1 MHSGWFNCRV
11 EIERDDTVRSGGGG
25 KKAWDTPFTVG
36 YAWARMEQVIFA
48 ARESQGSPDFPI
60 SRTPVNFTVLQRNDV
75 RVDMRLKWLH
85 GEVTRYFQIRSIKQG
100 PLTEQTMLIET
111 EEVI

>member
-36 YAWARMEQVIFA
+36 YAWARM
-48 ARESQGSPDFPI
+48 
-60 SRTPVNFTVLQRNDV
+60 
-75 RVDMRLKWLH
+75 
-85 GEVTRYFQIRSIKQG
+85 
-100 PLTEQTMLIET
+100 
-111 EEVI
+111 